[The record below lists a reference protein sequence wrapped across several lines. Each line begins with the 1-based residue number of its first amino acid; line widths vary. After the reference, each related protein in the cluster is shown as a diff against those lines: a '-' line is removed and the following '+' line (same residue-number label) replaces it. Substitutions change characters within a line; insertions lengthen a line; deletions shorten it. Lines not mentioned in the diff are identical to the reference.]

1 MEAIILDRKNI
12 SLIRGV
18 KMKKLVG
25 VQGTQESVPKLEI
38 NVDTV
43 YIRSN
48 IE

>member
-12 SLIRGV
+12 LLVRGV
-18 KMKKLVG
+18 KMKKLVE